1 MFERII
7 EISNPFLVIFSVMS
21 KTSSSA
27 FAYKPEFDKKKNL
40 KALHV
45 QNIKLNCLGCLL
57 CLKHSK
63 LWHMLNIKSARFS

>member
-40 KALHV
+40 KDYMY
-45 QNIKLNCLGCLL
+45 KT
-57 CLKHSK
+57 
-63 LWHMLNIKSARFS
+63 

>member
-27 FAYKPEFDKKKNL
+27 FAYKPEFDKKKKFKSITTCTKHKTEL
-40 KALHV
+40 PWLLTVFKA
-45 QNIKLNCLGCLL
+45 Q
-57 CLKHSK
+57 
-63 LWHMLNIKSARFS
+63 